1 MKALCKKQILGHDGL
16 KSLLRILGQA
26 SGSSRVLCGWQPSH
40 RLKVAMGPV
49 LSQGAQTFVPG
60 EVTLGTTVLQT
71 PDGGGSNHA
80 VVSIT

>member
-1 MKALCKKQILGHDGL
+1 
-16 KSLLRILGQA
+16 
-26 SGSSRVLCGWQPSH
+26 
-40 RLKVAMGPV
+40 MGPV